1 LIHPKETV
9 GLAAR
14 LDEEEAGMRNWML
27 AMTAAVGLLGWHGHG
42 QAQTTLRFADTLS
55 ASDTH
60 NEAARRMAERVKE
73 LTGGAIVIS
82 VHPAGELGNDNALL
96 EGIRLGSIDLG
107 LTGNP
112 FFTAFAPRLNV
123 MDLPYLFRD
132 PDHAHKV
139 MDGPVGQEL
148 LKDLDKSR
156 MKGLGFWEIG
166 FRHITTSNRAVK
178 TPDDLKGLKI
188 RTTPN
193 PAHVEAFKLWGAN
206 PVPMPFTELYMALQ
220 TGAVDAQENP
230 ITNIYANRMFEVQKH
245 LSLTGHAYT
254 ASIVAMNLAK
264 FNALS
269 TEHQNALLQAVA
281 EAGQFQRELNA
292 KLEREQLQKIREA
305 GLQVIDSV
313 DTASFKNIAAEPVA
327 KTYADKFGRDIL
339 DRIAESR

>member
-1 LIHPKETV
+1 
-9 GLAAR
+9 
-14 LDEEEAGMRNWML
+14 MRNWML

-148 LKDLDKSR
+148 LKVLDMSW
-156 MKGLGFWEIG
+156 MKGIGFWEIG

-193 PAHVEAFKLWGAN
+193 PVHGALHGFTNGCGRRAGEPDHEHLREPHV
-206 PVPMPFTELYMALQ
+206 
-220 TGAVDAQENP
+220 
-230 ITNIYANRMFEVQKH
+230 R
-245 LSLTGHAYT
+245 S
-254 ASIVAMNLAK
+254 
-264 FNALS
+264 
-269 TEHQNALLQAVA
+269 A
-281 EAGQFQRELNA
+281 EAPLADRTRVHRFDRRDEPRQVQRPVDRASEGA
-292 KLEREQLQKIREA
+292 PA
-305 GLQVIDSV
+305 GRGGGWSV
-313 DTASFKNIAAEPVA
+313 PT
-327 KTYADKFGRDIL
+327 
-339 DRIAESR
+339 